1 MTLPVAAAHGRRA
14 RARQRGRRGH
24 ARTGTRA
31 GGGARRDG
39 GAAAGEE
46 LVQADLAA
54 RGRGEDDA
62 VFRMHVVDGLTY
74 AQVAARTGRT
84 EAECLNTAR
93 RVAAALRAAVRD
105 LLREEG
111 VLPSELDAAVDEV
124 LAIME
129 RGGE

>member
-1 MTLPVAAAHGRRA
+1 MPSGELDPADAFDRA
-14 RARQRGRRGH
+14 WAL
-24 ARTGTRA
+24 ALSNEA
-31 GGGARRDG
+31 YAM
-39 GAAAGEE
+39 
-46 LVQADLAA
+46 VQADLAV
-54 RGRGEDDA
+54 RGRGEDDS

-111 VLPSELDAAVDEV
+111 VPPSELDSAVDEV